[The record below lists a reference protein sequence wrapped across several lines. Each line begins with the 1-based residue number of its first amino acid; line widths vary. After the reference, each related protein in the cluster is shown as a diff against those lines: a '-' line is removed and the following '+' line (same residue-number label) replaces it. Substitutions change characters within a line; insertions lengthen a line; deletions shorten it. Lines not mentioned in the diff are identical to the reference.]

1 MVSRLLGRWQNSG
14 NHLALCRT
22 LVKLTAC
29 LGNNR
34 NVPAVLSQFERD
46 LIAERTRSGLAAA
59 KARGKR
65 LGRHKGQNPSDKYAE
80 NVLKLIDEG
89 RSYRWI
95 SHELQIDKKTVTAIV
110 KRSKVGSK

>member
-1 MVSRLLGRWQNSG
+1 MIAGVL
-14 NHLALCRT
+14 
-22 LVKLTAC
+22 
-29 LGNNR
+29 
-34 NVPAVLSQFERD
+34 AVLSQFERD

-65 LGRHKGQNPSDKYAE
+65 LGRQKGQNPSDKYAE

-89 RSYRWI
+89 RSYRCI

-110 KRSKVGSK
+110 KRSKVAGSVLLFSGTKHPRIPVG